1 LQRTRLY
8 QTRTLAVKSV
18 LANLSIADVFVNLFI
33 ENCLVLCPALWTLC
47 EALSVG
53 RLERGLHWSVAQA
66 RTLKLEE
73 QTVDTFQL
81 LEQTE

>member
-1 LQRTRLY
+1 MGLCCIRS
-8 QTRTLAVKSV
+8 QTFAVKSIF
-18 LANLSIADVFVNLFI
+18 ANLSITDVFVNLLI

-66 RTLKLEE
+66 RILKLEG

-81 LEQTE
+81 LEPTE